1 MDQIRVLLHRYLV
14 AGWRYRWVA
23 LALAW
28 VVSLGGWFAVYL
40 IPNQFEAKAR
50 MFVDADA
57 VLTPLLRGL
66 AIDSGTLNEVE
77 MLQRTLLSAPNID
90 KLISRTSL
98 ELQISSPI
106 ERERLVQAL
115 QTQIAINPQTH
126 NLFTISYRNP
136 QPKLALE
143 VVQTLIT
150 IFIEK
155 ATGSN
160 RTSMDNA
167 EQFLGQQISAY
178 EDKLRAAEKR
188 RADFRTKFMDLLP
201 NDLNGGLTRLE
212 MARSQIEQ
220 LGGVLQDAQAKRDM
234 LAKEL
239 AATPPTVSAAEA
251 ANLGGA
257 GGGGNPELVQARR
270 HLEELR
276 LRFTDQYP
284 DVIAQKKFIEMLEKA
299 PPPAHAAPRAAAPK
313 PEDGAPAAPAKAR
326 GGVPN
331 PVYEHL
337 KVLLVDAEAALASTK
352 RQLAETDRDRSRLEA
367 VLQKEPLVQAEFQNL
382 DRDYT
387 VLQQNYQQLLERR
400 EQMRL
405 SAAADREADKIKL
418 QIVDPPEMP
427 RVPVAPK
434 RGLLFS
440 GVLLVGLGA
449 GAGLAL
455 LLAQLDRSFPTVED
469 LRDLGL
475 PVVGGISL
483 LGPVQRTRNFA
494 GSAVFALGLVLLG
507 ALYGGLMSGLLHI
520 PRVI

>member
-1 MDQIRVLLHRYLV
+1 MDQLRVLLHRYLIG
-14 AGWRYRWVA
+14 GWRYRWVA

-50 MFVDADA
+50 IFVDADA

-98 ELQISSPI
+98 DLQVLSPV

-115 QTQIAINPQTH
+115 QSQILISPQTR

-150 IFIEK
+150 LFIEK

-220 LGGVLQDAQAKRDM
+220 LSGVLQDAQAKRDM

-239 AATPPTVSAAEA
+239 AATPPTVSPAEA
-251 ANLGGA
+251 ANFGA
-257 GGGGNPELVQARR
+257 GGGGGNPELVQARR

-284 DVIAQKKFIEMLEKA
+284 DVIAQKKYIEMLEKA
-299 PPPAHAAPRAAAPK
+299 PPPTLAAPRAAAPK
-313 PEDGAPAAPAKAR
+313 AADGTPAAPAKAR

-337 KVLLVDAEAALASTK
+337 KVLLVDAETALASTK
-352 RQLAETDRDRSRLEA
+352 RQLAETERDRSRLEA
-367 VLQKEPLVQAEFQNL
+367 VLQQEPLVQAEFQNL

-434 RGLLFS
+434 RSLLFS

-483 LGPVQRTRNFA
+483 LGPVQHSRNYA
-494 GSAVFALGLVLLG
+494 GSAAFALGLVLLG

-520 PRVI
+520 PKVI